1 MHRYSYK
8 PVKKITFSTL
18 AVIISLILI
27 NSGFAQDT
35 TKSLAFKDNR
45 PFIKAP
51 YFYRPD
57 LGYQIWQQFKLTQ
70 EANAGDVLAQH
81 ELGIRYLLGE
91 GVPADTVKAV
101 YWIRKAAEQN
111 LASAKYN
118 FAILLI
124 NGWGVEWNPFQA
136 FKYFQEAAK
145 AGMIQAQYV
154 VGILYTDDLIVK
166 RDMNYAFYWVRK
178 SSKEGYKPAKEI
190 INQIKSKISPSA
202 VDSITALE
210 DKKPGKNNIVQ
221 EGDDNKNLSSPVGL
235 VFIDFN
241 TVNDT
246 ITAITDSMLIS
257 DLRSADIDSLNIKMK
272 LDSTKH
278 LVELS
283 TPDNLSR
290 LMLLANSGSPEAQT
304 ILGRLYE
311 LGISFKKDRITS
323 ASYYFQALRNDSRTA
338 SYLLWKLSK
347 TPGFIKSVQ
356 ELAQKNNTKAMFVWY
371 GLNSINY
378 DNQIAMGDAM
388 NLLQKASDQNF
399 LPALVELGLNYY
411 TGRFTAKDYQKG
423 LSYWDKAESLGSVEA
438 KVRIISS
445 LIYSQSTAEDPKSLF
460 KELENASEQGSVLAQ
475 VTLAYCYENGF
486 GTAKSKS
493 DCVEYYRDAAQ
504 RGNQYAYREL
514 KRLYDE
520 IRPPDPEFSVN

>member
-1 MHRYSYK
+1 M
-8 PVKKITFSTL
+8 KKFTFLTL
-18 AVIISLILI
+18 TIIISLVFI
-27 NSGFAQDT
+27 NANFAQDS
-35 TKSLAFKDNR
+35 TKSLAFKDNQ

-57 LGYQIWQQFKLTQ
+57 LGYQIWQLFKLTQ

-81 ELGIRYLLGE
+81 ELGLRYLLGE

-118 FAILLI
+118 YAILLI
-124 NGWGVEWNPFQA
+124 NGWGVEWNPFKA

-154 VGILYTDDLIVK
+154 VGVLYTDNLIVK

-178 SSKEGYKPAKEI
+178 SSKEGYEPAKEI
-190 INQIKSKISPSA
+190 INQIKSKISKSV

-241 TVNDT
+241 TINDT
-246 ITAITDSMLIS
+246 ITSITDSMLINN
-257 DLRSADIDSLNIKMK
+257 LRSADIDSLNIKIK

-290 LMLLANSGSPEAQT
+290 LMQVANSGSPEAQT
-304 ILGRLYE
+304 ILGRLFE
-311 LGISFKKDRITS
+311 LGISFKKNKIIS
-323 ASYYFQALRNDSRTA
+323 ASYYFQALRNDSPTA

-347 TPGFIKSVQ
+347 TRGFIKSVQ
-356 ELAQKNNTKAMFVWY
+356 ELAQKNNAEAKFVWY

-378 DNQIAMGDAM
+378 DNQIAMSDAM
-388 NLLQKASDQNF
+388 NLLIKASDQNYI
-399 LPALVELGLNYY
+399 PAIVELGLNYY
-411 TGRFTAKDYQKG
+411 TGRFTVKDIQKG
-423 LSYWDKAESLGSVEA
+423 LSYWSKAEALGSIEA

-445 LIYSQSTAEDPKSLF
+445 SIYSKSNTQDLKSLF
-460 KELENASEQGSVLAQ
+460 IELENASEEGSVLAQ
-475 VTLAYCYENGF
+475 VTLAYCYENGY

-520 IRPPDPEFSVN
+520 IRPPDPEFDVN